1 MSAPAAGVSAL
12 SGLGAYD
19 IPDELMVNNY
29 GPNDTPDP
37 QESVRYGFTPNYS
50 RDKFSNFTISIE
62 TVIMSGLIF
71 IAIFAWFEAIRALY
85 DKTFDGPY
93 SYDDD
98 RFNIF
103 YLRLWYAVFVTALV
117 IILVYIIYKI
127 ANMS

>member
-1 MSAPAAGVSAL
+1 MSTPAAGVSAL

-37 QESVRYGFTPNYS
+37 PESARYGFTPNYS

-71 IAIFAWFEAIRALY
+71 IAIFAWFEA
-85 DKTFDGPY
+85 
-93 SYDDD
+93 S
-98 RFNIF
+98 N
-103 YLRLWYAVFVTALV
+103 
-117 IILVYIIYKI
+117 
-127 ANMS
+127 